1 MVHLSVLILGSD
13 PVGRTLARRLSR
25 DHPGIR
31 VGLMGR
37 PMDDAQRDGLQR
49 LPEGAW
55 PSPVSA
61 DASGS
66 SPPEDARWIDS
77 APFALTGGTDAFR
90 VAPAEGNE
98 PGEPVLAGELI
109 VTAPPI
115 LDLLGAGVA
124 LPGVDSAVT
133 GLVAHASA
141 ATTVPSTDL
150 WRLEDRAGSPIRGL
164 GFGLKCDEQGDTEAA
179 GVHAAG
185 LAAAGP
191 IDRVDLEALSNRLD
205 PDEPPA
211 EDPADD
217 PEPVQEDLPMP
228 EGFVDTKTERLGELV
243 DRAVRDGSPPGNL
256 VPTLEGLAGEIDSY
270 ARFRR
275 EPRLRRLRWK
285 TLAAMNFVRPFLV
298 DRRGIST

>member
-25 DHPGIR
+25 DHPELR

-37 PMDDAQRDGLQR
+37 PMDDARQDGLRR
-49 LPEGAW
+49 LPERTW

-61 DASGS
+61 DASGP
-66 SPPEDARWIDS
+66 SPDDELWIDS
-77 APFALTGGTDAFR
+77 SPFALSGGPDAFR
-90 VAPAEGNE
+90 VDPAEGDE
-98 PGEPVLAGELI
+98 PGEPVLARELI

-115 LDLLGAGVA
+115 LDLLEAGLA

-141 ATTVPSTDL
+141 ATTVPSIDL
-150 WRLEDRAGSPIRGL
+150 RRLEDQASSPIHGL
-164 GFGLKCDEQGDTEAA
+164 GFGLKCDERGDTEAP

-185 LAAAGP
+185 MAAAGP
-191 IDRVDLEALSNRLD
+191 IDRVDLEALSKHLD
-205 PDEPPA
+205 PAEAPA
-211 EDPADD
+211 QDPTDD
-217 PEPVQEDLPMP
+217 PEPVQEDLAMP
-228 EGFVDTKTERLGELV
+228 KGFVDTKTKRLGELI
-243 DRAVRDGSPPGNL
+243 DRAVREGPTPENL

-298 DRRGIST
+298 DRREIST